1 MAAAAHLSR
10 LRAALDGPLTLGE
23 LSERLGPDGIG
34 LLAVLLSVPFL
45 QPIPL
50 AGLGTPVGIVL
61 AAAGV
66 QLALGH
72 ERMPLPAFAARRR
85 LEPAV
90 VARVLAAAEKVL
102 LALERFAKP
111 RWRPAA
117 RMHRAIGGA
126 MVALGIGFAIP
137 LFVPLGN
144 PVSAAAMVML
154 GLALL
159 EEDGFLAVLGLAGT
173 AASVALHVGFVVLLW
188 SGGRGLFGA
197 PKP

>member
-1 MAAAAHLSR
+1 MSAAAHLSR

-23 LSERLGPDGIG
+23 LSERLGPDGVG

-72 ERMPLPAFAARRR
+72 ERMPLPGFAARRR

-90 VARVLAAAEKVL
+90 VSKVLGAAEKVL
-102 LALERFAKP
+102 LALERFARP
-111 RWRPAA
+111 RWSAAA
-117 RMHRAIGGA
+117 RLHRVIGAA
-126 MVALGIGFAIP
+126 MVALGLGFAVPI
-137 LFVPLGN
+137 FVPFGN
-144 PVSAAAMVML
+144 PVSAASMILL

-159 EEDGFLAVLGLAGT
+159 EGDGVLAVLGLAG
-173 AASVALHVGFVVLLW
+173 AALSAAMHVGFVVLLW
-188 SGGRGLFGA
+188 TGGRGLLGGER
-197 PKP
+197 

>member
-23 LSERLGPDGIG
+23 LSGRLGRDGVG

-50 AGLGTPVGIVL
+50 AGLGTPVGLVL
-61 AAAGV
+61 AAAGL
-66 QLALGH
+66 QLAFGH
-72 ERMPLPAFAARRR
+72 ERMPLPGFAARRR

-90 VARVLAAAEKVL
+90 VAKVLGAAEKVL

-111 RWRPAA
+111 RWAAAA
-117 RMHRAIGGA
+117 RMHRAIGAA
-126 MVALGIGFAIP
+126 MVVLGLGFAVPI
-137 LFVPLGN
+137 FVPLGN
-144 PVSAAAMVML
+144 PVSAASMILL

-159 EEDGFLAVLGLAGT
+159 EADGVLAVLGLAGAALST
-173 AASVALHVGFVVLLW
+173 AMHAGFVFLLW
-188 SGGRGLFGA
+188 TGGRGLWGA
-197 PKP
+197 R